1 MIRIKSMASIL
12 LLVVMMISM
21 SGCVTYGNKGANDL
35 TESEKQEAIKV
46 IEETKE
52 PNEILEIA
60 IISLKDG
67 DGKTFNSCVTYP
79 DVKMKNVYFGDDFSG
94 DDGYIEALFENLSYE
109 IIKTE
114 TQDNNA
120 LISCNINN
128 KDFSSTVTDIINYSD
143 ADNPLVA
150 AIKNCDSNIVSQKV
164 DIKLEKIDN
173 QWKIMI
179 DNAFTNAISGGHW

>member
-1 MIRIKSMASIL
+1 MRKSVFIVFAFIL
-12 LLVVMMISM
+12 AILVAGCNTQSNMSNNQKAQELL
-21 SGCVTYGNKGANDL
+21 
-35 TESEKQEAIKV
+35 
-46 IEETKE
+46 TKE

-67 DGKTFNSCVTYP
+67 DGKTFNSCVIYP
-79 DVKMKNVYFGDDFSG
+79 DTKRKNVYFGDDLSD

-128 KDFSSTVTDIINYSD
+128 KDFASTVTDIINYLD
-143 ADNPLVA
+143 VDNPLVA